1 VTLPSDTIPVDI
13 QARLYSLGACDGSE
27 LCPGHP
33 DLPQAV
39 PALAHQAVLEIAG
52 LWAPEPKPSPTQV
65 MLQLLEQAG
74 LSTPDTRAVAWL
86 LPAIE
91 QTAVTGEDIRRLFG
105 DAIAD
110 LVLAAAPGEA
120 KGEVDSIEEMLAQE
134 RAAVAQTSSL
144 GQTLTVCAIIAD
156 LETDPDGAVDLV
168 DNYAA
173 WLEGATKAQPFLRN
187 RARRSIES
195 ALAENGQ

>member
-1 VTLPSDTIPVDI
+1 MLPSDTIPIDL

-33 DLPQAV
+33 DRPQAV

-52 LWAPEPKPSPTQV
+52 LRAPKPKPSPTQV

-134 RAAVAQTSSL
+134 RAAVAQASSL

-195 ALAENGQ
+195 ALEENAQ